1 MPQKRPRNPV
11 KLDRIKSRIHALIQE
26 LNEDDDLLPDNF
38 IHETTDKNMDNNFN
52 NLSLIQLILK
62 WKWHILIIT
71 VAAAICGAIFS
82 SAAFITPLF
91 KSEAIAYPANIS
103 PYSDES
109 ETEQMLQIINSQSI
123 ADSIIEKYDLWSHYK
138 IDRNYQFAKTYMMYE
153 YHEKIKVSKTPYEAI
168 SIVVNDKD
176 PVVACNIAKD
186 ILHFYDQKVSKLHR
200 DKVGEVVSM
209 YERQLALKQQGID
222 SLKQQLSDLGTQFGI
237 TNYSGQAREITR
249 GYINGSGKANE
260 LKQNLELYGPQ
271 AIDLETKIM
280 AEGNTYASIK
290 MDYEKEL
297 RFFNSE
303 LTYSNIVTEPYP
315 ADKKSYPVRWII
327 VALSGLG
334 AFLLTILVLFIIENR
349 KRFAPAKK

>member
-1 MPQKRPRNPV
+1 MPQKKPRNPV
-11 KLDRIKSRIHALIQE
+11 NVDRFKSRIHTLIQE
-26 LNEDDDLLPDNF
+26 LNEEDEDLYNN
-38 IHETTDKNMDNNFN
+38 ETTSDIMNNNFN

-71 VAAAICGAIFS
+71 VVAALCGAIFS
-82 SAAFITPLF
+82 SATFITPLY

-138 IDRNYQFAKTYMMYE
+138 IDRNYEFAKTYMMYE
-153 YHEKIKVSKTPYEAI
+153 YHEKIKISKTPYEAI

-176 PVVACNIAKD
+176 PVTACNIAND
-186 ILHFYDQKVSKLHR
+186 ILHFYDQKVAQLHR
-200 DKVGEVVSM
+200 QKVGEVVAM

-222 SLKQQLSDLGTQFGI
+222 SLKQQLTDLGIQYGI
-237 TNYSGQAREITR
+237 SNYTGQAREITR
-249 GYINGSGKANE
+249 GYLNGSAKATE
-260 LKQNLELYGPQ
+260 LKHNIELYGPL
-271 AIDLETKIM
+271 AVDLETKIV
-280 AEGNTYASIK
+280 AEGNSYVSIK
-290 MDYEKEL
+290 RDYEQEL
-297 RFFNSE
+297 RFYNSN

-315 ADKKSYPVRWII
+315 ADKKSYPVRWIV
-327 VALSGLG
+327 VALCGLG

-349 KRFAPAKK
+349 KRFVPAEK